1 MYREVNEMPK
11 CTNCGILIP
20 SNDLA
25 TVFEHHG
32 VALLACSD
40 RCVRIY
46 DTYKFPRYRDEILA
60 AEAAGHVGRR
70 LGYVRGAA

>member
-20 SNDLA
+20 NTVLA
-25 TVFEHHG
+25 HIFEHHG
-32 VALLACSD
+32 VELYACSE

-46 DTYKFPRYRDEILA
+46 DSYKFPRYRDEILA
-60 AEAAGHVGRR
+60 TEAAGAAEPR
-70 LGYVRGAA
+70 LGYVRTA